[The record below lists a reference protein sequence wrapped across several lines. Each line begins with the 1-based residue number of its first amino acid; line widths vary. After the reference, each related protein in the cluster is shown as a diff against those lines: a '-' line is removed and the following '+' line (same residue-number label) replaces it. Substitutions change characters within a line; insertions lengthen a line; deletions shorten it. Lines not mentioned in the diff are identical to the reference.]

1 MKKTFFI
8 AFFILSVAITIGY
21 YINKKAL
28 EKNIYKNNNLAVI
41 NPNDLPE
48 EMVDP
53 SLLNVGFGHEIQ
65 DFSLTNQYGEKITL
79 SHVKG
84 NVFIAEYF
92 FTTCPTICPIMN
104 KQMQRVQNSFINE
117 KNVSILSFT
126 VHPEV
131 DTVEQLLRYAKKH
144 GAKKGQWHFLTGKK
158 EKLYE
163 SARKSF
169 FLLKPAEV
177 KNQGDVGSDFIH
189 TNNFVL
195 IDKNLQI
202 RGYYDGTNKKE
213 VSKLI
218 TDVKT
223 LLKEPKN

>member
-1 MKKTFFI
+1 MKRFLLIFFLMAILFSSVII
-8 AFFILSVAITIGY
+8 AYFLNTNAI
-21 YINKKAL
+21 KKRK
-28 EKNIYKNNNLAVI
+28 EQIKVI
-41 NPNDLPE
+41 NPIDLPS

-53 SLLNVGFGHEIQ
+53 SLINVGVGHKIKP
-65 DFSLTNQYGEKITL
+65 FKFTNQYNELIELKE
-79 SHVKG
+79 VEEC
-84 NVFIAEYF
+84 VFVAEYF

-104 KQMQRVQNSFINE
+104 KQMQRVQKYFTNE
-117 KNVSILSFT
+117 KQFKILSFT

-144 GAKKGQWHFLTGKK
+144 NAVKNQWHFLTGSKK
-158 EKLYE
+158 QLYE

-195 IDKNLQI
+195 VDKFLQI
-202 RGYYDGTNKKE
+202 RGYYDGTNPKE
-213 VSKLI
+213 IDKLI
-218 TDVKT
+218 RDAENLIT
-223 LLKEPKN
+223 E

>member
-1 MKKTFFI
+1 MKRFLLIFFLMAILFSSVII
-8 AFFILSVAITIGY
+8 AYFLNTNAI
-21 YINKKAL
+21 KKRK
-28 EKNIYKNNNLAVI
+28 EQIKVI
-41 NPNDLPE
+41 NPIDLPS

-53 SLLNVGFGHEIQ
+53 SLINVGVGHKIKP
-65 DFSLTNQYGEKITL
+65 FKFTNQYNELIELKEVEGC
-79 SHVKG
+79 
-84 NVFIAEYF
+84 VFVAEYF

-104 KQMQRVQNSFINE
+104 KQMQRVQKYFTNE
-117 KNVSILSFT
+117 KQFKILSFT

-144 GAKKGQWHFLTGKK
+144 NAVKNQWHFLTGSKK
-158 EKLYE
+158 QLYE

-195 IDKNLQI
+195 VDKFLQI
-202 RGYYDGTNKKE
+202 RGYYDGTNPKE
-213 VSKLI
+213 IDKLI
-218 TDVKT
+218 RDAENLIT
-223 LLKEPKN
+223 E

>member
-1 MKKTFFI
+1 MKRFLLIFFLMAILFSSVLI
-8 AFFILSVAITIGY
+8 AYFLNTNAI
-21 YINKKAL
+21 KKRK
-28 EKNIYKNNNLAVI
+28 EQIKVI
-41 NPNDLPE
+41 NPIDLPS

-53 SLLNVGFGHEIQ
+53 SLINVGVGHKIKP
-65 DFSLTNQYGEKITL
+65 FKFTNQYNELIELKE
-79 SHVKG
+79 VEEC
-84 NVFIAEYF
+84 VFVAEYF

-104 KQMQRVQNSFINE
+104 KQMQRVQKYFTNE
-117 KNVSILSFT
+117 KQFKILSFT

-144 GAKKGQWHFLTGKK
+144 NAVKNQWHFLTGSKK
-158 EKLYE
+158 QLYE

-195 IDKNLQI
+195 VDKFLQI
-202 RGYYDGTNKKE
+202 RGYYDGTNPKE
-213 VSKLI
+213 IDKLI
-218 TDVKT
+218 RDAENLIT
-223 LLKEPKN
+223 E

>member
-1 MKKTFFI
+1 MKRFLLIFFLMAILFSSVII
-8 AFFILSVAITIGY
+8 AYFLNTNAI
-21 YINKKAL
+21 KKRK
-28 EKNIYKNNNLAVI
+28 EQIKVI
-41 NPNDLPE
+41 NPIDLPS

-53 SLLNVGFGHEIQ
+53 SLINVGVGHKIKP
-65 DFSLTNQYGEKITL
+65 FKFTNQYNELIELKE
-79 SHVKG
+79 VEEC
-84 NVFIAEYF
+84 VFVAEYF

-104 KQMQRVQNSFINE
+104 KQMQRVQKHFTNE
-117 KNVSILSFT
+117 KQFKILSFT

-144 GAKKGQWHFLTGKK
+144 NAVKNQWHFLTGSKK
-158 EKLYE
+158 QLYE

-195 IDKNLQI
+195 VDKFLQI
-202 RGYYDGTNKKE
+202 RGYYDGTNPKE
-213 VSKLI
+213 IDKLI
-218 TDVKT
+218 RDAENLIT
-223 LLKEPKN
+223 E

>member
-1 MKKTFFI
+1 MKKKVFLFFLIASFFI
-8 AFFILSVAITIGY
+8 AIGY
-21 YINKKAL
+21 YINKKAI
-28 EKNIYKNNNLAVI
+28 EEDVYKNKNLAVL
-41 NPNDLPE
+41 NPADLPD

-53 SLLNVGFGHEIQ
+53 SMLNIGFGHKINSFE
-65 DFSLTNQYGEKITL
+65 FTNQHGNKVSL
-79 SHVKG
+79 DNVKG
-84 NVFIAEYF
+84 KVFVAEYF

-104 KQMQRVQNSFINE
+104 KQMQAVQKQFSNNLNFA
-117 KNVSILSFT
+117 ILSFT

-131 DTVEQLLRYAKKH
+131 DTVEQLLRYAKRH
-144 GAKKGQWHFLTGKK
+144 GAKKGQWHFLTGSK

-163 SARKSF
+163 TARKSF

-218 TDVKT
+218 TEAKI

>member
-1 MKKTFFI
+1 MAILFSSVLIAYFLNTNAIKKRKEQI
-8 AFFILSVAITIGY
+8 
-21 YINKKAL
+21 K
-28 EKNIYKNNNLAVI
+28 VI
-41 NPNDLPE
+41 NPIDLPS

-53 SLLNVGFGHEIQ
+53 SLINVGVGHKIKP
-65 DFSLTNQYGEKITL
+65 FKFTNQYNELIELKE
-79 SHVKG
+79 VEEC
-84 NVFIAEYF
+84 VFVAEYF

-104 KQMQRVQNSFINE
+104 KQMQRVQKYFTNE
-117 KNVSILSFT
+117 KQFKILSFT

-144 GAKKGQWHFLTGKK
+144 NAVKNQWHFLTGSKK
-158 EKLYE
+158 QLYE

-195 IDKNLQI
+195 VDKFLQI
-202 RGYYDGTNKKE
+202 RGYYDGTNPKE
-213 VSKLI
+213 IDKLI
-218 TDVKT
+218 RDAENLIT
-223 LLKEPKN
+223 E

>member
-1 MKKTFFI
+1 MKRFLLIFFLMAILFSSVLI
-8 AFFILSVAITIGY
+8 AYFLNTNAI
-21 YINKKAL
+21 KKRK
-28 EKNIYKNNNLAVI
+28 EQIKVI
-41 NPNDLPE
+41 NPIDLPS

-53 SLLNVGFGHEIQ
+53 SLINVGVGHKIKP
-65 DFSLTNQYGEKITL
+65 FKFTNQYNELIELKE
-79 SHVKG
+79 VEEC
-84 NVFIAEYF
+84 VFVAEYF

-104 KQMQRVQNSFINE
+104 KQMQRVQKYFTNE
-117 KNVSILSFT
+117 KQFKILSFT

-144 GAKKGQWHFLTGKK
+144 NAVKNQWHFLTGSKK
-158 EKLYE
+158 QLYE

-195 IDKNLQI
+195 VDKFLQI
-202 RGYYDGTNKKE
+202 RGYYDGTNPKE
-213 VSKLI
+213 IDKLI
-218 TDVKT
+218 GDAENLIT
-223 LLKEPKN
+223 E

>member
-1 MKKTFFI
+1 MKRFLLIFFLMAILFSSVLI
-8 AFFILSVAITIGY
+8 AYFLNTNAI
-21 YINKKAL
+21 KKRK
-28 EKNIYKNNNLAVI
+28 EQIKVI
-41 NPNDLPE
+41 NPIDLPS

-53 SLLNVGFGHEIQ
+53 SLINVGVGHKIKP
-65 DFSLTNQYGEKITL
+65 FKVTNQYNELIELKE
-79 SHVKG
+79 VEEC
-84 NVFIAEYF
+84 VFVAEYF

-104 KQMQRVQNSFINE
+104 KQMQRVQKYFTNE
-117 KNVSILSFT
+117 KQFKILSFT

-144 GAKKGQWHFLTGKK
+144 NAVKNQWHFLTGSKK
-158 EKLYE
+158 QLYE

-195 IDKNLQI
+195 VDKFLQI
-202 RGYYDGTNKKE
+202 RGYYDGTNPKE
-213 VSKLI
+213 IDKLI
-218 TDVKT
+218 RDAENLIT
-223 LLKEPKN
+223 E

>member
-1 MKKTFFI
+1 MKRFLLIFFLMAILFSSVLI
-8 AFFILSVAITIGY
+8 AYFLNTNAI
-21 YINKKAL
+21 KKRK
-28 EKNIYKNNNLAVI
+28 EQIKVI
-41 NPNDLPE
+41 NPIDLPS

-53 SLLNVGFGHEIQ
+53 SLINVGVGHKIKP
-65 DFSLTNQYGEKITL
+65 FKFTNQYNELIELKEVEGC
-79 SHVKG
+79 
-84 NVFIAEYF
+84 VFVAEYF

-104 KQMQRVQNSFINE
+104 KQMQRVQKYFTNE
-117 KNVSILSFT
+117 KQFKILSFT

-144 GAKKGQWHFLTGKK
+144 NAVKNQWHFLTGSKK
-158 EKLYE
+158 QLYE

-195 IDKNLQI
+195 VDKFLQI
-202 RGYYDGTNKKE
+202 RGYYDGTNPKE
-213 VSKLI
+213 IDKLI
-218 TDVKT
+218 RDAENLIT
-223 LLKEPKN
+223 E